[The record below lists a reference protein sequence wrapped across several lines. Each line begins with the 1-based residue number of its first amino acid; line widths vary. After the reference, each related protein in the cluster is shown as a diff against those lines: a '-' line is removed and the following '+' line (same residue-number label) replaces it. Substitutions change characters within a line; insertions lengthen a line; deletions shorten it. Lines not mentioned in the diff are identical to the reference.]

1 MARRMTVYDLAVV
14 GGTLVDG
21 SGLPRRRADVMVKDG
36 KVAAIGFAEEGTA
49 ARTIDATGLVVA
61 PGIVDPHT
69 HYDPQLTFEPYATS
83 SCFHGVTTV
92 LAGN

>member
-1 MARRMTVYDLAVV
+1 MTSYDLAVI

-21 SGLPRRRADVMVKDG
+21 SGLPRRRTDVMVKGG

-49 ARTIDATGLVVA
+49 ARTVDATGLVVA

-69 HYDPQLTFEPYATS
+69 HYDPQLTFEPYAT
-83 SCFHGVTTV
+83 
-92 LAGN
+92 